1 MLTLRARAVLWGI
14 LIFALAATAY
24 TPALRGGFIWD
35 DDDYVTDNPTLIN
48 LDGLG
53 RIWLEFGATPQ
64 YYPLVHTTFWIEY
77 HLWQLHPF
85 GYHLTNVLL
94 HAVNALLLWAILRR
108 LAVPGAWLAAA
119 IFAAHPVHVE
129 SVAWITERK
138 NVLSGAFYL
147 SSMLLYLRFA
157 GIGSD
162 RPSGRR
168 RWVYF
173 VSALLLFACAL
184 LSKSVTC
191 TLPAALVL
199 LLWWR
204 RERLR
209 ASDLWPLIGWLA
221 IGLLMGLTTVWMEKH
236 HVGTRYIDWSLSPV
250 DRCLIAGR
258 AVWFYATKLLWPA
271 KLTFFYPRWHIDAG
285 LWWQYLFPL
294 ATVTV
299 IAALWR
305 LRRRLGKGPLVAVLL
320 FVGTL
325 TPALG
330 FVDVYPMRFSF
341 VADHFQYLASASLIA
356 LGAALLAAL
365 VRLRAPAGRVRWAL
379 QRIVP
384 TALLLILA
392 TLSWRQT
399 RIYHSLD
406 TLWSDTVAKNPD
418 AWMARYNLG
427 TLRLNQSRLDE
438 AVLHLQQA
446 ARLQPDYLL
455 AHSNLGLALARQ
467 GHLDRAEVAYRNAIN
482 VKVSYWQP
490 SHFAAAYTHLANTLV
505 ARDQLDEAVTQ
516 LEHALRLQPDSL
528 AARLRLARVFHQQG
542 NTDQAI
548 AQYRLA
554 ARTHPQSIDAQYALA
569 TTLARA
575 GRLAEAV
582 GSYRRALHLAPDYAE
597 AHTNLASALVATGQV
612 DQAIASYQRAIDLAP
627 DYPDPHYNLA
637 WTLATSPVDRVRDGP
652 RAVELAR
659 KACEMTDH
667 RSVAALDVLAAA
679 YAEAGQFDQALATAQ
694 QAARQAAASGDPVF
708 ADQIAARA
716 RLYQARR
723 PYRHAP

>member
-1 MLTLRARAVLWGI
+1 MLTGRVRTILWGS
-14 LIFALAATAY
+14 LIVALVLAAY
-24 TPALRGGFIWD
+24 TPALRGGFVWD
-35 DDDYVTDNPTLIN
+35 DDDYVTDNPTLTN
-48 LDGLG
+48 LDGLR

-64 YYPLVHTTFWIEY
+64 YYPLVYTTFWIEY

-94 HAVNALLLWAILRR
+94 HAVNTLLLWAILRR

-119 IFAAHPVHVE
+119 IFALHPVHVE

-147 SSMLLYLRFA
+147 SSMLFYLRFA
-157 GIGSD
+157 GIGPD

-168 RWVYF
+168 RWACYAT
-173 VSALLLFACAL
+173 ALLLFACAL

-204 RERLR
+204 RDRLR
-209 ASDLWPLIGWLA
+209 TSDLWPLIGWLA
-221 IGLLMGLTTVWMEKH
+221 IGLLMAVTTVWIEKH
-236 HVGTRYIDWSLSPV
+236 HVGTSYIDWSLSPV

-258 AVWFYATKLLWPA
+258 AVWFYAAKLFWPPN
-271 KLTFFYPRWHIDAG
+271 LTFFYPRWQIDAG

-294 ATVTV
+294 AAVTV

-341 VADHFQYLASASLIA
+341 VADHFQYLASAGLITLVTA
-356 LGAALLAAL
+356 VLATLARLG
-365 VRLRAPAGRVRWAL
+365 APAGSVRSTV
-379 QRIVP
+379 QFVVP
-384 TALLLILA
+384 TALLAVLA
-392 TLSWRQT
+392 TLTWRQA
-399 RIYHSLD
+399 RIYHDLD

-446 ARLQPDYLL
+446 ARLQPGYLL

-467 GHLDRAEVAYRNAIN
+467 GHLDSAEVAYRNALN

-490 SHFAAAYTHLANTLV
+490 SHFAAAHINLANTLI
-505 ARDQLDEAVTQ
+505 ARDQLDDAVTH
-516 LEHALRLQPDSL
+516 LEHALRLKPDSL
-528 AARLRLARVFHQQG
+528 AARLRLARVHHQQG
-542 NTDQAI
+542 KTDQAV

-554 ARTHPQSIDAQYALA
+554 AKKHPQSVDAQYALA
-569 TTLARA
+569 TALTRA
-575 GRLAEAV
+575 GRFAEAV
-582 GSYRRALHLAPDYAE
+582 DFYRRTLRLAPDFAE
-597 AHTNLASALVATGQV
+597 AHTNLASALVAIGQV

-627 DYPDPHYNLA
+627 DYPDPCYNLA
-637 WTLATSPVDRVRDGP
+637 WTLATSPIGQIRDGP

-659 KACEMTDH
+659 KACELTDY
-667 RSVAALDVLAAA
+667 RNVAALDVLAAA
-679 YAEAGQFDQALATAQ
+679 YAEAGQFDQALATAR
-694 QAARQAAASGDPVF
+694 QAARLAAAGDDHAF
-708 ADQIAARA
+708 ADQITARA

-723 PYRHAP
+723 PYHSAP

>member
-1 MLTLRARAVLWGI
+1 MLTPRARAILWGI
-14 LIFALAATAY
+14 LILALAATAY
-24 TPALRGGFIWD
+24 APALRGDFVWD
-35 DDDYVTDNPTLIN
+35 DDDYVTDNPTLTN
-48 LDGLG
+48 LDGLR

-64 YYPLVHTTFWIEY
+64 YYPLVYTTFWIEY
-77 HLWQLHPF
+77 HIWQLHPF

-94 HAVNALLLWAILRR
+94 HMVNALLLWAILRR

-119 IFAAHPVHVE
+119 IFAVHPVHVE

-157 GIGSD
+157 GIGPD

-168 RWVYF
+168 RWAYF
-173 VSALLLFACAL
+173 VLALLLFACAL

-204 RERLR
+204 RRRLR
-209 ASDLWPLIGWLA
+209 ASDLWPLIGWLVV
-221 IGLLMGLTTVWMEKH
+221 GLLMALTTVWMERH
-236 HVGTRYIDWSLSPV
+236 HVGTRYIDWSLSPL

-258 AVWFYATKLLWPA
+258 AVWFYAAKLLWPA

-294 ATVTV
+294 AAVAV
-299 IAALWR
+299 IAALWW
-305 LRRRLGKGPLVAVLL
+305 LRSRLGKGPLVAVLL

-341 VADHFQYLASASLIA
+341 VADHFQYLASAGLIA
-356 LGAALLAAL
+356 LGAALLATLA
-365 VRLRAPAGRVRWAL
+365 RLHAPAGRARSAARVA
-379 QRIVP
+379 VP
-384 TALLLILA
+384 TALLAVLA
-392 TLSWRQT
+392 TLTWRQA

-427 TLRLNQSRLDE
+427 TLRLNQNRLDE
-438 AVLHLQQA
+438 AILHLQEA

-467 GHLDRAEVAYRNAIN
+467 GRLDRAEAAYRNAIN

-490 SHFAAAYTHLANTLV
+490 SHFAAAHISLANTLI
-505 ARDQLDEAVTQ
+505 ARDQLDEAVTH
-516 LEHALRLQPDSL
+516 LEHALRLQPGSL
-528 AARLRLARVFHQQG
+528 AARLRLAWVFHQQG
-542 NTDQAI
+542 KTDQAI

-554 ARTHPQSIDAQYALA
+554 AQKHPQSVDAQYALA
-569 TTLARA
+569 TNLARA

-582 GSYRRALHLAPDYAE
+582 DFYRRTLQLAPDFAE
-597 AHTNLASALVATGQV
+597 AHTNLASALVAIGQV
-612 DQAIASYQRAIDLAP
+612 DQAIASYRRAIDLAP

-637 WTLATSPVDRVRDGP
+637 WTLATSPIDRVRDGP

-659 KACEMTDH
+659 NACELTDY

-679 YAEAGQFDQALATAQ
+679 YAEAGKFDQALATAQ
-694 QAARQAAASGDPVF
+694 QAARLAAAGDDTAF
-708 ADQIAARA
+708 ADRINARA